1 MLVGGEHRVGIFSK
15 ENIEAGEEIFY
26 DYWYDLDCA
35 PQWALPPD
43 EVSKKDE
50 SIVSQ
55 GRAKKNQSHCWVLAK
70 ELRFMIDGIF
80 SQKMKI
86 WHPMENSQKHM
97 P

>member
-55 GRAKKNQSHCWVLAK
+55 GRTKKNQSHC
-70 ELRFMIDGIF
+70 
-80 SQKMKI
+80 
-86 WHPMENSQKHM
+86 
-97 P
+97 